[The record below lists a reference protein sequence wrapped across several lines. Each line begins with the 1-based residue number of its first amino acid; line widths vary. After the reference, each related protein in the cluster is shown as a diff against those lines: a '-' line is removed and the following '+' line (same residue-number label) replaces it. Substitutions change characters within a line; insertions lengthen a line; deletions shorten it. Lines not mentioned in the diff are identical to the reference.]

1 MLVDSNDRPA
11 HSELVLRH
19 GYWHPWLHCRQ
30 HLRRMGGSTS
40 PRSGALVNPL
50 HAHCAVYASCAPLP
64 TQHLNAESVPYQQSG
79 PCPAGPGGRAPSK
92 NSFRRLTPRN
102 HALLPTPAPLLPD
115 TMATLSISRR
125 QATPISNVPG
135 TKTVKVASQHWP
147 LPTPSGP
154 LLTLSSRQHYC
165 ERSAASNAAHGVR
178 CWAPGWHAALHRAG
192 GVDVAVH
199 PHRT

>member
-1 MLVDSNDRPA
+1 MLVDSNDHTFRAQLLSFYESAFWGAGQPTTRA
-11 HSELVLRH
+11 LCGVCILR
-19 GYWHPWLHCRQ
+19 
-30 HLRRMGGSTS
+30 
-40 PRSGALVNPL
+40 
-50 HAHCAVYASCAPLP
+50 PLP

-102 HALLPTPAPLLPD
+102 HALLPTPDSPPPRHNGNAQHFAAASDADQQRPWHQDRQGGISTLAPPHP
-115 TMATLSISRR
+115 TL
-125 QATPISNVPG
+125 
-135 TKTVKVASQHWP
+135 
-147 LPTPSGP
+147 SGP

-165 ERSAASNAAHGVR
+165 GRSSASNAAHGVR